1 MRKNGDAFDDL
12 VAIIPVP
19 GGVAGNFDEQ
29 GDIVYQIGFQVDLFA
44 QPDAI
49 LEKLRDGCYIVD
61 YASPLSQCRHQNS
74 RLFRKKKKSIPFHLS
89 SSPRNL
95 NG

>member
-29 GDIVYQIGFQVDLFA
+29 GDVVYQIGFQVDLSE
-44 QPDAI
+44 QPNAI
-49 LEKLRDGCYIVD
+49 LEKLRHDSYVVD
-61 YASPLSQCRHQNS
+61 YTSPSSQRYHQN
-74 RLFRKKKKSIPFHLS
+74 LKLTL
-89 SSPRNL
+89 PREGKVNTF
-95 NG
+95 